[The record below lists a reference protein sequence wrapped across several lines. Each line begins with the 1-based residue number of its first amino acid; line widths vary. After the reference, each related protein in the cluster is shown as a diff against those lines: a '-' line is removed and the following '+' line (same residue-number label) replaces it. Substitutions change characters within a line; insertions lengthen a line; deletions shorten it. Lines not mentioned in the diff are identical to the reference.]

1 MKYIKLFENFS
12 EEDFPKSITIKLTDK
27 FIRRM
32 EEFKIGDVGK
42 TGFSLPGA
50 PSGKIKLW
58 NNGKSYNMIKIGSL
72 RSDEYNFRDIEKD
85 YWISY
90 HPDKKEVKFDES
102 ITTTESRK
110 KYGERSEIT
119 MNDDDPMWDNL
130 KLSSFQHGE
139 FENGFKVGE
148 VDHLGY
154 FKIVD
159 IE

>member
-1 MKYIKLFENFS
+1 MKWIKLFENFS
-12 EEDFPKSITIKLTDK
+12 EEDFPKSITIQLTDK

-42 TGFSLPGA
+42 TGFALNGS
-50 PSGKIKLW
+50 IKLW
-58 NNGKSYNMIKIGSL
+58 NNGKYYNMIKIGRI

-90 HPDKKEVKFDES
+90 HPDKKELKWDES

-110 KYGERSEIT
+110 KYGETSEIT
-119 MNDDDPMWDNL
+119 MNDDDPMWNNL

-154 FKIVD
+154 FKIVGV
-159 IE
+159 EK